1 MKFKC
6 RYKLGGNRCRH
17 PCGHLSKKIRICC
30 ALCEKRME
38 CREKNDSELC
48 RLIHDGI
55 DENKVAYILF
65 VKKRLPVKKN
75 KSRQTDGLY
84 I

>member
-1 MKFKC
+1 
-6 RYKLGGNRCRH
+6 
-17 PCGHLSKKIRICC
+17 
-30 ALCEKRME
+30 ME